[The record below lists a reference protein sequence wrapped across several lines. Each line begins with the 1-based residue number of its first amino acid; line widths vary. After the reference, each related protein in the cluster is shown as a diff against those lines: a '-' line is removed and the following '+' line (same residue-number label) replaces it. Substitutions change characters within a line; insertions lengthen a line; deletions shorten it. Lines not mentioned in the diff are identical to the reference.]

1 MPILSDA
8 NPHDRDSEISFRED
22 GHIYTV
28 QGDSG
33 FTSVTTWNHSHFKEF
48 NADAIIASMMAR
60 ESWPSSKYYGK
71 SPAEI
76 KASWDANR
84 DAAAVAGTQ
93 LHLDIERYYNGLP
106 VSNDSVEFQH
116 FLRFAESSSSLTPY
130 RTEWMVWDSELRL
143 AGSIDMVFAN
153 DDGTLM
159 IYDWK
164 RSKGINKTNGWG
176 DFSTTEC
183 ISHLPDSNF
192 WHYALQLNTYRGIL
206 ERNYGCRVSAMR
218 LVCLHPVHRDYQVY
232 TVPDLSA
239 EISDLFALRIAA
251 LRGRSS
257 RRVD

>member
-1 MPILSDA
+1 
-8 NPHDRDSEISFRED
+8 
-22 GHIYTV
+22 
-28 QGDSG
+28 
-33 FTSVTTWNHSHFKEF
+33 
-48 NADAIIASMMAR
+48 
-60 ESWPSSKYYGK
+60 
-71 SPAEI
+71 
-76 KASWDANR
+76 
-84 DAAAVAGTQ
+84 
-93 LHLDIERYYNGLP
+93 
-106 VSNDSVEFQH
+106 
-116 FLRFAESSSSLTPY
+116 
-130 RTEWMVWDSELRL
+130 
-143 AGSIDMVFAN
+143 MVFAN

-218 LVCLHPVHRDYQVY
+218 LVCLHPVHREYQVY

-239 EISDLFALRIAA
+239 EISDLFALRVAA